1 MKGYI
6 LCFIISLLFSYIG
19 ERYLKKEKKFIGI
32 SMLLLSILTVCA
44 LAGLRS
50 SKVGTDVENY
60 ALNQFWLYN
69 NEKRSFFYVINTT
82 GIEPLFSLLVLI
94 STIFKDFHFTL
105 FFIELACA
113 MPIYIYAY
121 KNRKEES
128 LTFIIFIFL
137 ITMYARSFNL
147 MRQSIAISL
156 IVLSTYYFKIKKY
169 KKTFLIYLISIMFHY
184 SAVICIAI
192 YFIMHILMN
201 YKNEE
206 NKNRW
211 MALIIFL
218 ALILTVFMDKI
229 LELIPTKYSFYIDS
243 QYAVNSLSILSV
255 VKKLFWVVIS
265 LSVVFRIKNNK
276 SLRNEQKVY
285 LMFLL
290 LDLIMYFMSLKV
302 STFGRL
308 GNYFLNISYFGLIP
322 KIKYIFKQKLLA
334 NASIIIILVVF
345 WYNMTVINNEADKTY
360 PYASD
365 VLDVLNDE
373 GGEI

>member
-94 STIFKDFHFTL
+94 PTIFKDFHFTL
-105 FFIELACA
+105 FFIELACP

-211 MALIIFL
+211 MTLIIFL

-229 LELIPTKYSFYIDS
+229 LELIPTKYSFYMDS

-308 GNYFLNISYFGLIP
+308 GNYFLNIGYFGMIP

>member
-308 GNYFLNISYFGLIP
+308 GNYFLNIGYFGMIP

>member
-19 ERYLKKEKKFIGI
+19 ERCLKKEKKFIGI
-32 SMLLLSILTVCA
+32 SMLLLSILTICA

-69 NEKRSFFYVINTT
+69 NEKRNFLYVIRQT
-82 GIEPLFSLLVLI
+82 GIEPLFSLLVLV

-105 FFIELACA
+105 FFIEFACA
-113 MPIYIYAY
+113 VPIYIYAY
-121 KNRKEES
+121 KNRNETS

-137 ITMYARSFNL
+137 MTMYARSFNL

-156 IVLSTYYFKIKKY
+156 IILSTYYFKIKKY

-211 MALIIFL
+211 MTLILIL
-218 ALILTVFMDKI
+218 ALILTVSMDKI
-229 LELIPTKYSFYIDS
+229 LELIPTKYSFYMAS

-255 VKKLFWVVIS
+255 AKKLFWIVIS
-265 LSVVFRIKNNK
+265 FAVVCRIKNNK
-276 SLRNEQKVY
+276 NLKNEQNVY
-285 LMFLL
+285 LMLLL

-334 NASIIIILVVF
+334 NALIIIILVVF
-345 WYNMTVINNEADKTY
+345 WYNMTVVNNEADKTY
-360 PYASD
+360 PYVSD
-365 VLDVLNDE
+365 VWNFLNDN
-373 GGEI
+373 

>member
-1 MKGYI
+1 
-6 LCFIISLLFSYIG
+6 
-19 ERYLKKEKKFIGI
+19 
-32 SMLLLSILTVCA
+32 
-44 LAGLRS
+44 
-50 SKVGTDVENY
+50 
-60 ALNQFWLYN
+60 
-69 NEKRSFFYVINTT
+69 
-82 GIEPLFSLLVLI
+82 
-94 STIFKDFHFTL
+94 
-105 FFIELACA
+105 
-113 MPIYIYAY
+113 
-121 KNRKEES
+121 
-128 LTFIIFIFL
+128 
-137 ITMYARSFNL
+137 
-147 MRQSIAISL
+147 
-156 IVLSTYYFKIKKY
+156 
-169 KKTFLIYLISIMFHY
+169 MFHY

-308 GNYFLNISYFGLIP
+308 GNYFLNIGYFGMIP